1 MQNGPP
7 WQILRLGN
15 ARLTSPS
22 TVAYGASFF
31 QAALKPASIANR
43 LKSGQEDSINRKRC
57 CLLRAGTAI
66 PMVGSGHIGSGAS
79 EVSMKTKAATHASIP
94 HKSWKGVLSASVF
107 RRRVGLLL
115 FAAASFLAAPAAAQN
130 DLISINATGTAAGN
144 GNSGIVLGT
153 MGPRASAD
161 GRFVVFESNAND
173 LISGGTTLGRVNVYL
188 RDRLNGV
195 TTLISR
201 NTGGTL
207 DGNGDSF
214 SPTITPHGRYIV
226 FLSNARDL
234 VTLFDVNGSLLDVFR
249 YDTCFGAAVGCTP
262 ATELVSVN
270 SAATGSGNNR
280 VSIGNFEVN
289 PHPLRAFVVSDDGN
303 RILFASRATD
313 LVAGFVDGNASSG
326 ADLYVRDMSLGQ
338 TFLITPNAAGTA
350 GSNGRHGSYDMDP
363 TGTAFAFHSSSTD
376 LTGQADTT
384 VIDIYFRN
392 LSGMTLGPATN
403 LTAGLN
409 DTTTVVGL
417 GVGSPGSFFVIG
429 HTFAT
434 NHGLPEANGNNPDLI
449 LINTQPLQRTII
461 TSKFDGSATANAGTT
476 GIEKLVLTAGT
487 SYLLGF
493 TTTAT
498 DIFNL
503 PLPPGVAEGYL
514 ALIVDGSP
522 AGPVQ
527 LSSTA
532 SDGSPANADVVE
544 QTPFV
549 FPNTNVAA
557 AVIGTRATNLTGD
570 IVNGTKVQLFLE
582 KLFVGGG
589 NPVLL
594 TQGPNG
600 PGDGDASNAFVSLDG
615 ATGTLSVTHVN
626 NSTNLTLFP
635 NSSGLAQVYATTV
648 ALPTLSINGVFME
661 EGNFGTTDFV
671 FTVTLSE
678 ASEQDVKV
686 DFRTEDDSAKALD
699 DYNPVLGTLTIP
711 AGETSATITVPA
723 IGDTLYEGQGG
734 EVFFLRLSNPV
745 GATLLDAFDGAFII
759 DDDPPPTVNFTPPTQ
774 SVPETAGS
782 AEGRLELNT
791 QSGVD
796 AMLAVSTQ
804 DGTAVAGV
812 DYGPLSNFGVVISA
826 GNTFATF
833 PITILNNP
841 AAQGDRNFFLNIV
854 SAQDATIGAGQA
866 EVIIQKIAP
875 DLSIMKTAATS
886 PFTPAFIVGEP
897 GFYDIVVSNN
907 GSGPTTGVI
916 TVTDTLPAGLTFVS
930 HSGSGWMCTASG
942 QMITCTHAGPVAPG
956 TDLPTL
962 VLTVG
967 VDAAAVP
974 SVTNTA
980 SVSTAGDTNAAN
992 DASQPVFTFVQ
1003 QPEVDLGVTVA
1014 ESMDPIA
1021 LGDTVT
1027 YTWLVNNFSP
1037 FAGTNVV
1044 LKLTFPI
1051 GTTVMTNTNDGTCMP
1066 PVPGILDIDIFCD
1079 LNLGANGSATV
1090 ATSATPGTTGTH
1102 TVTGTVTANE
1112 TDPNGNN
1119 NNVTESTVVSM
1130 LSADVSVAVAD
1141 APDPAAAGGNVAY
1154 TAVVS
1159 NAGPS
1164 IATGVSLDITMPA
1177 LTTFVSVMTTQG
1189 TCSQPIVLQL
1199 NCAIGTLA
1207 PGASA
1212 TVTVVVTPTV
1222 TGMFTLDADVT
1233 SGVPDPDP
1241 LNNHDSETTTANPSA
1256 DVSVTKTNSPDP
1268 VNPGADL
1275 TSTIVVTNN
1284 GPSPASG
1291 VTVVD
1296 TLPFGALFSSAV
1308 TTQGVCAGPAPAG
1321 FDVTCNLGAIP
1332 SGGMATITVVTNIQ
1346 GALAGTLTNTV
1357 TVTATEADPNAANN
1371 TASATT
1377 NIAAIADLSIT
1388 KTDSPDPV
1396 NAGSNL
1402 TYTITVTNN
1411 GPAMATNVSISD
1423 TLPLTGLTF
1432 VSAMLSPSG
1441 PCQFAS
1447 GVVTC
1452 TIGVMTSGATAT
1464 ATVVVTPTASGTLSN
1479 TATVTSNVPDHVPGN
1494 ESATTST
1501 LVNAPP
1507 LSSIS
1512 IGASP
1517 MAQTVMPGQAANFA
1531 LTIGAMPAGAVFN
1544 SPIMFTG
1551 TANPPGATIT
1561 FSPNPA
1567 PPGSSAATTTMT
1579 VMLPAGSAMLP
1590 GAPLPHLPGLV
1601 LVWLA
1606 LALATAGAMASRR
1619 PERRLAYCLPVGLL
1633 FLLLTLGGCMQSS
1646 AVGPVTITASATS
1659 GNVSQSVTVT
1669 VDVVR

>member
-1 MQNGPP
+1 
-7 WQILRLGN
+7 
-15 ARLTSPS
+15 
-22 TVAYGASFF
+22 
-31 QAALKPASIANR
+31 
-43 LKSGQEDSINRKRC
+43 
-57 CLLRAGTAI
+57 
-66 PMVGSGHIGSGAS
+66 
-79 EVSMKTKAATHASIP
+79 MKTKAATHASIA

-173 LISGGTTLGRVNVYL
+173 LVSGGTTLGRVNVYL
-188 RDRLNGV
+188 RDRLNSM
-195 TTLISR
+195 TTLISQ
-201 NTGGTL
+201 NASGTL
-207 DGNGDSF
+207 NGNSNSF
-214 SPTITPHGRYIV
+214 SPTITPNGRFIA
-226 FLSNARDL
+226 FLSNASDL
-234 VTLFDVNGSLLDVFR
+234 VTLPDANGSLLDVFR
-249 YDTCFGAAVGCTP
+249 YDTCFGAVAPCTP
-262 ATELVSVN
+262 AIELVSIN
-270 SAATGSGNNR
+270 SAATSSGNNR

-326 ADLYVRDMSLGQ
+326 ADLYVRDVSLGQ

-350 GSNGRHGSYDMDP
+350 GSNGRHGSYEMDP

-417 GVGSPGSFFVIG
+417 GLGSPGSFFVIG
-429 HTFAT
+429 HTFAI
-434 NHGLPEANGNNPDLI
+434 NHGLPEGNGNNPDLI
-449 LINTQPLQRTII
+449 LLNPQTLQRTLI
-461 TSKFDGSATANAGTT
+461 TTKFDGSATANAGTT
-476 GIEKLVLTAGT
+476 GIEKLVQIAAAG
-487 SYLLGF
+487 YLLGF
-493 TTTAT
+493 ITVAS
-498 DIFNL
+498 DL
-503 PLPPGVAEGYL
+503 LDPPVLGNIAQGYL
-514 ALIVDGSP
+514 RLLQDGVP
-522 AGPVQ
+522 APVQ
-527 LSSTA
+527 LSSVA

-544 QTPFV
+544 QTPFI
-549 FPNTNVAA
+549 FPNTNVPA
-557 AVIGTRATNLTGD
+557 AVIGTRATDLTGD
-570 IVNGTKVQLFLE
+570 MVGGMKVQFFL
-582 KLFVGGG
+582 VGGG
-589 NPVLL
+589 VNPVLL

-600 PGDGDASNAFVSLDG
+600 PGNGDASNAFVSLDG

-626 NSTNLTLFP
+626 NSTNLTSFP
-635 NSSGLAQVYATTV
+635 NPAGNLNVFTSAIQTPA
-648 ALPTLSINGVFME
+648 ALPTLSIDDITRME
-661 EGNFGTTDFV
+661 GTDFAFPTEFT
-671 FTVTLSE
+671 FTVTLSQPSQQPVTVE
-678 ASEQDVKV
+678 VVTNEGTAFGIFDYSEDG
-686 DFRTEDDSAKALD
+686 F
-699 DYNPVLGTLTIP
+699 PMTLTFNPGQI
-711 AGETSATITVPA
+711 AKTVTVNVRADQLNEEDET
-723 IGDTLYEGQGG
+723 
-734 EVFFLRLSNPV
+734 FFVRLSNPV
-745 GATLLDAFDGAFII
+745 GATIADGEGLGTIF
-759 DDDPPPTVNFTPPTQ
+759 DDDAPPTVNFTPTTQ

-791 QSGVD
+791 PSGVD
-796 AMLAVSTQ
+796 AVLTVSTQ
-804 DGTAVAGV
+804 DGTAVAGA
-812 DYGPLSNFGVVISA
+812 DYEPLSNFGVVISA

-866 EVIIQKIAP
+866 EVIIQEIAP
-875 DLSIMKTAATS
+875 DLSIMKAAATS

-916 TVTDTLPAGLTFVS
+916 SVTDTLPAGLTFAG
-930 HSGSGWMCTASG
+930 HSGSGWMCMANG
-942 QMITCTHAGPVAPG
+942 QVVTCTHAGPVAPG

-962 VLTVG
+962 FLTVD
-967 VDAAAVP
+967 VDAAAIP
-974 SVTNTA
+974 LVTNSA

-992 DASQPVFTFVQ
+992 DTSPQISTFVQ
-1003 QPEVDLGVTVA
+1003 QPEVDLGVDVTASASTISLGGSV
-1014 ESMDPIA
+1014 SFDFTINHLGPA
-1021 LGDTVT
+1021 LGSGIMFTAT
-1027 YTWLVNNFSP
+1027 L
-1037 FAGTNVV
+1037 
-1044 LKLTFPI
+1044 L
-1051 GTTVMTNTNDGTCMP
+1051 DGT
-1066 PVPGILDIDIFCD
+1066 
-1079 LNLGANGSATV
+1079 LN
-1090 ATSATPGTTGTH
+1090 SATPSVGTCGPPQPVPMSPDVSFDCALPLNPGETATVGVTATPTAAGTFM
-1102 TVTGTVTANE
+1102 VTGGVRANE
-1112 TDPNGNN
+1112 TDPNTGNN
-1119 NNVTESTVVSM
+1119 MVTGSVTVSM
-1130 LSADVSVAVAD
+1130 VSADLAVVLSD
-1141 APDPAAAGGNVAY
+1141 MPDPAAVGANVTY
-1154 TAVVS
+1154 SVVVS

-1164 IATGVSLDITMPA
+1164 IATGVSLDITLPA
-1177 LTTFVSVMTTQG
+1177 LFVFVSVMTTQG
-1189 TCSQPIVLQL
+1189 NCGPPSLLVFLQVD
-1199 NCAIGTLA
+1199 CAMGTLG
-1207 PGASA
+1207 PGGSA
-1212 TVTVVVTPTV
+1212 TVTAVVTPTV
-1222 TGMFTLDADVT
+1222 DGIFPMDADVT
-1233 SGVPDPDP
+1233 SGVPDPD
-1241 LNNHDSETTTANPSA
+1241 LTNNFASETTTATPSA

-1268 VNPGADL
+1268 VNPGGML
-1275 TSTIVVTNN
+1275 TSMIVVTNN

-1296 TLPFGALFSSAV
+1296 TLPFGALFSSAM

-1332 SGGMATITVVTNIQ
+1332 SGGMVTITVVTNIQ
-1346 GALAGTLTNTV
+1346 GALTGTLTNSV
-1357 TVTATEADPNAANN
+1357 TVTAAEPDPNPANN
-1371 TASATT
+1371 MASATT
-1377 NIAAIADLSIT
+1377 NIAAIADLSVT

-1411 GPAMATNVSISD
+1411 GPATATNVSMSD
-1423 TLPLTGLTF
+1423 MLPGGATF
-1432 VSAMLSPSG
+1432 VSATLAPSG
-1441 PCQFAS
+1441 PCLFANAT
-1447 GVVTC
+1447 VTC

-1464 ATVVVTPTASGTLSN
+1464 ATVIVTPTASGTLSN

-1517 MAQTVMPGQAANFA
+1517 MAQSVMPGQAANFA

-1567 PPGSSAATTTMT
+1567 PPGSSIATTMMT
-1579 VMLPAGSAMLP
+1579 VQLLSNSVVPP
-1590 GAPLPHLPGLV
+1590 DAPLPLLPGPLP
-1601 LVWLA
+1601 VWLA
-1606 LALATAGAMASRR
+1606 LALVTAGAVASRR
-1619 PERRLAYCLPVGLL
+1619 PQRRLAYCLPVGLL
-1633 FLLLTLGGCMQSS
+1633 FLLLTLGGCAQSS
-1646 AVGPVTITASATS
+1646 AVQTGPVTITVMATS
-1659 GNVSQSVTVT
+1659 GTVSQSTTVT